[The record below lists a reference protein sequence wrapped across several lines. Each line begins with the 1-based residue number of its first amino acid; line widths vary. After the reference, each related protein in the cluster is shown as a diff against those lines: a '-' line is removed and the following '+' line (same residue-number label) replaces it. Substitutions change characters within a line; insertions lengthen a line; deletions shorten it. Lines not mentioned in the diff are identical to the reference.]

1 MKRHCLPCYLIAS
14 KVLLMLVAIASTVML
29 TASIH
34 EAAQQPNTDAIA
46 LKRMFVYQILVNTQA
61 D

>member
-1 MKRHCLPCYLIAS
+1 
-14 KVLLMLVAIASTVML
+14 MLVTIASTVML

-46 LKRMFVYQILVNTQA
+46 LKRMFVYQILVNTQP